1 MEILVLG
8 GTAWLGREVA
18 RQAVD
23 CGHVVTCVARGEHR
37 LMDRTMSK
45 GLNRRCL
52 TIQAF
57 IGSSY
62 QDFFDGYP
70 GGYPG

>member
-1 MEILVLG
+1 
-8 GTAWLGREVA
+8 
-18 RQAVD
+18 
-23 CGHVVTCVARGEHR
+23 
-37 LMDRTMSK
+37 MDRTMSK
-45 GLNRRCL
+45 GLNRRCS